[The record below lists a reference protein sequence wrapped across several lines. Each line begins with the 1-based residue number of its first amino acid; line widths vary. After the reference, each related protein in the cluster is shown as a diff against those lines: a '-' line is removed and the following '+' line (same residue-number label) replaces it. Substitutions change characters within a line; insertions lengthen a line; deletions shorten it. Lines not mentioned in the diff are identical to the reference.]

1 MTKAPD
7 CTVCD
12 YLHMLIEKKKDSV
25 GAHLALQAHEQAL
38 HPEKKRGGPAPWLKD
53 QLKRAASTKPPD
65 TE

>member
-25 GAHLALQAHEQAL
+25 GAHLALLSLIHI
-38 HPEKKRGGPAPWLKD
+38 
-53 QLKRAASTKPPD
+53 
-65 TE
+65 